1 MLFYLPHLT
10 SYPPPKAIFSFV
22 GWKKN
27 IIDNFFTL
35 RNFRKKHRVVHTSTW
50 RRCSFFLYCTHFE
63 IYYHEIKLLQFFFV
77 YLFHVFLFI
86 IEKLCREYQNM
97 RILKFFLLH
106 LTAIL
111 CQVRDKINF
120 LLLQWK
126 KGLWSFEKIFI
137 FHFFELF
144 SEFFEKLFCTRN
156 QSKEKLR
163 KSWLWMM
170 KRDGKSEEENFW
182 GACIGSQWS

>member
-1 MLFYLPHLT
+1 MHFLNTFRWLQSVDVVRWQAHIMLFYLPHLT

-50 RRCSFFLYCTHFE
+50 RRCSFFFYCTHFE

-86 IEKLCREYQNM
+86 IKKLCREYQNM
-97 RILKFFLLH
+97 RILKFFFAASHCNLMP
-106 LTAIL
+106 
-111 CQVRDKINF
+111 C
-120 LLLQWK
+120 
-126 KGLWSFEKIFI
+126 
-137 FHFFELF
+137 
-144 SEFFEKLFCTRN
+144 
-156 QSKEKLR
+156 
-163 KSWLWMM
+163 
-170 KRDGKSEEENFW
+170 
-182 GACIGSQWS
+182 